1 MERKKHIREAII
13 RKRDAM
19 PEEERHEKS
28 LRIAEKIKDIPVYQ
42 KAHVLLIYRNFRS
55 EVETEVIFDDAW
67 KRNKTVCAPRVEGNE
82 IRFCQVRSRE
92 DFESGV
98 WGIQEPKMSCPVFR
112 EAEKGVDIF
121 AILPGTVFD
130 KKGRRIGY
138 GGGYYDRYL
147 EGRENIHTAALG
159 FDIQVLDKIPSGP
172 FDVCPEMIVTESHIY
187 MQRREEHV

>member
-28 LRIAEKIKDIPVYQ
+28 LRIAEKIKDLPVYQ

-138 GGGYYDRYL
+138 GGD
-147 EGRENIHTAALG
+147 IMTATWKEERISA
-159 FDIQVLDKIPSGP
+159 
-172 FDVCPEMIVTESHIY
+172 
-187 MQRREEHV
+187 QRRWGLISRYWTRFLLVRLTFARR